1 MEEKAAEQADP
12 FRPGAAEAFQPF
24 LRPRPTI
31 LITPE
36 AAVEAAVAGTEEA
49 AVEAEVSPL
58 RLVAEAQAAQADSP
72 MAAAAGDP
80 IQTEQPRIM
89 VQAAEQAAAG
99 QDTFIQPRLPD
110 SIQADV
116 SLTRI
121 IILKTRIHTPEI
133 RLSPTIQAIL
143 SSDTRATAISESQL
157 SRSRQTSRLLLR
169 RAVDT
174 PDLNISRA
182 AETRILIQG
191 LFRTSQY
198 TSV

>member
-12 FRPGAAEAFQPF
+12 FRPGAAGASQPV
-24 LRPRPTI
+24 LRPRPII

-36 AAVEAAVAGTEEA
+36 AAEEAAVAGTEEA
-49 AVEAEVSPL
+49 EEEAEVSPL
-58 RLVAEAQAAQADSP
+58 RLIAEAQAAQADSP

-80 IQTEQPRIM
+80 IRTGRARIL
-89 VQAAEQAAAG
+89 VQAAVQAAAG
-99 QDTFIQPRLPD
+99 QDTSIQPRPPD

-157 SRSRQTSRLLLR
+157 SRSRQASRLLLR
-169 RAVDT
+169 RAEDT
-174 PDLNISRA
+174 HGSNISRA